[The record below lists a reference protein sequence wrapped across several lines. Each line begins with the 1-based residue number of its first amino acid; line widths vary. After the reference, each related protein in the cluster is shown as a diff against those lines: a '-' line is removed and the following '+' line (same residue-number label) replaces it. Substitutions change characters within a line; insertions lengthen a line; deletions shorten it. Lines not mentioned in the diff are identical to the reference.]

1 MEETLIHTLSLK
13 NPFAKDQVKEA
24 LQRWPRSF
32 QACQHRASLFRNL
45 QTEAAKEASNP
56 FTTLECSVETLQ
68 PLLRASTA
76 TEQEGYGQ
84 VCFQGSP
91 WSGLNAI
98 PFALTFLSIYKSYIV
113 PAFSVLMPLLA
124 CIFPYILLKAFY
136 NIPISFSEYTSI
148 LWRLWNGQ
156 ALPKRPQDILNAVKT
171 PEPQV
176 DILTRLKQLAQN
188 GWTLFTVGQTMWQP
202 IQQARHFMRLDKECL
217 HLGEAI
223 TTVRTTASTLFTN
236 WSAYL
241 PSWLEKWIEHC
252 PTESRQAFAFVMD
265 NPFWLPQTLRAL
277 GRFEVLYALATKVK
291 VCVAKFVSNTTPVL
305 ILKDFGDPAIPSNKR
320 VVSSLALH
328 GEYQHAIVT
337 GPNRGGKSSFM
348 RGVLT
353 NLKMAHAFGCCFATK
368 AVLTPFAWIGDGLR
382 LDDLPGTQSMFERE
396 VGFASGVLQ
405 KAASPSPSFGFVIYD
420 ELFHSTNPPDA
431 KRTSELFCSS
441 LWKSTQCLSLV
452 STHIYSLAETAPS
465 SVKRLC
471 LASWKMPNGKYKF
484 SYKVQTGICE
494 ISSVDL
500 LLKQFGL
507 LPPYNSAEELPKE
520 NSAPDQI

>member
-1 MEETLIHTLSLK
+1 MEQTLIQTLSLK
-13 NPFAKDQVKEA
+13 NPFAQEQLKEA
-24 LQRWPRSF
+24 FQRWPRSF
-32 QACQHRASLFRNL
+32 QICQQRASLFRRL
-45 QTEAAKEASNP
+45 QTDAAKEANP
-56 FTTLECSVETLQ
+56 FATLEQSVETLQ
-68 PLLRASTA
+68 PLLRASTT

-136 NIPISFSEYTSI
+136 NIPISFSDYTSI

-156 ALPKRPQDILNAVKT
+156 ALPKRPQDILNAVQT

-188 GWTLFTVGQTMWQP
+188 GWTLFTIGQTMWQP
-202 IQQARHFMRLDKECL
+202 IQQARHFMRLDTECL
-217 HLGEAI
+217 HLGAAI
-223 TTVRTTASTLFTN
+223 TTVQQTASALWTK
-236 WSAYL
+236 WSKYL
-241 PSWLEKWIEHC
+241 PIWLEKWIEHC

-277 GRFEVLYALATKVK
+277 GRFEVLYALATQTS
-291 VCVAKFVSNTTPVL
+291 VCVAEFRTSDTPVL
-305 ILKDFGDPAIPSNKR
+305 VLKEFGDPAIPSEKR
-320 VVSSLALH
+320 IVSSLALH
-328 GEYQHAIVT
+328 GEHQHAIVT

-353 NLKMAHAFGCCFATK
+353 NLKLAHAFGCCFASK

-405 KAASPSPSFGFVIYD
+405 KASSAPFGFVIYD

-441 LWKSTQCLSLV
+441 LWNSKSCVSLV
-452 STHIYSLAETAPS
+452 STHIYSLAEAAPS

-471 LASWKMPNGKYKF
+471 LASWKMPNNTYKF

-494 ISSVDL
+494 VSSVDL

-507 LPPYNSAEELPKE
+507 HTEM
-520 NSAPDQI
+520 